1 MDMGS
6 IIITS
11 NNNENTLGNTSSISP
26 RLIVALETLIIV
38 VFTFFPLLF
47 DLPFRDNLYLSW
59 EGTYRLFIG
68 QLPYKDFGM
77 PIGYGY
83 FIIPLVFFKIF
94 GPFLRSL
101 LYAQVLINLLT
112 ILIFRGILR
121 EIGVGQV
128 QKFLSV
134 LVFTV
139 SYTFVFFWPWY
150 NNTALFYQMAGIYMI
165 VLIADKKGVKYYS
178 LIAGAALCTFLA
190 LFTKQDY
197 GGLAFLFALVLLG
210 YSAYNEKDWKRV
222 PLFLLMYAFV
232 AGIFIYPFLDHGF
245 LYWFNY
251 GQAPH
256 QSRLS
261 SGHFLNEIFG
271 SSGWEKFY
279 LFLIILLAIDSISNW
294 KQFINSRKEVFLL
307 LLSAGMVGEA
317 LITKVTSRLPTD
329 TTTYFHGF
337 AFAYIITHLHLKNYT
352 KKLSFLFLAI
362 GLIIIWWS
370 AMYWKYANRMFGLTA
385 QEVKSTPKNEK
396 VFKSEVWK
404 STPFKVYKN
413 IQLPESTIKG
423 IGRIKNLDVV
433 KAKGNNLT
441 VLNMSELTPLAY
453 ELNYAPQKNLPL
465 WYHLNIGMF
474 QKQVDHVSGQ
484 IKKNEY
490 DLVLFEVVPGLDN
503 FYPDEIRSNIQ
514 KHYQK
519 VDSFM
524 APRKEGDSHIEVY
537 IKK

>member
-1 MDMGS
+1 MES
-6 IIITS
+6 ISIASNSNDNSLENTTGISPKFIIT
-11 NNNENTLGNTSSISP
+11 
-26 RLIVALETLIIV
+26 LEILVIA

-59 EGTYRLFIG
+59 EGTYRLYLG

-83 FIIPLVFFKIF
+83 FIIPLMFFKIF

-101 LYAQVLINLLT
+101 LYAQVLINLMT
-112 ILIFRGILR
+112 ILTFRGILR

-139 SYTFVFFWPWY
+139 SYTFIFFWPWY

-165 VLIADKKGVKYYS
+165 VLLDNTKGVKYYS

-197 GGLAFLFALVLLG
+197 GGLALIFSLVLLA
-210 YSAYNEKDWKRV
+210 YSAYHQKDWKRLPV
-222 PLFLLMYAFV
+222 FLFIYAVV
-232 AGIFIYPFLDHGF
+232 AGLFIYPFLDHGF

-251 GQAPH
+251 GQPPH

-279 LFLIILLAIDSISNW
+279 LFLIILLAIDSIANW

-352 KKLSFLFLAI
+352 RKLSFLFLAI

-385 QEVKSTPKNEK
+385 QEVKPKKEK
-396 VFKSEVWK
+396 IFKSEVWK
-404 STPFKVYKN
+404 ATPYKVYKN

-433 KAKGNNLT
+433 KAKGNELK

-453 ELNYAPQKNLPL
+453 ELNYAPQRNLPL

-484 IKKNEY
+484 IKKNDY

-503 FYPDEIRSNIQ
+503 FYPDEIRNSLQ

-537 IKK
+537 TKR